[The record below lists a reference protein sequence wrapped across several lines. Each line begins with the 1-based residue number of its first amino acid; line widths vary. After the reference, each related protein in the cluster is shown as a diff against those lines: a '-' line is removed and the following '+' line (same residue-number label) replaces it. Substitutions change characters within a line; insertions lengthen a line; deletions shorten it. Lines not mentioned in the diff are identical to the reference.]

1 MEKTKDVMEGILKPI
16 AITVVFIEYKTFFG
30 KAMGKRWKA
39 MANNL
44 VEKGNVLSKERHNM
58 RGNERRIKQK
68 AETRESLQ
76 LYNCMGKLALDSTSS
91 TDIATALTG
100 LTSFLTLN

>member
-30 KAMGKRWKA
+30 KA